1 MKIFQVCLL
10 ILLSTYVFSQ
20 ETNKYKI
27 ANSIIDVKEII
38 KTDLGLEVFK
48 EIEAMNLSNS
58 KYSVG
63 ILELDNILDG
73 NEQKLGKLL
82 GGCQCHMMMGK
93 LEIANAIGFMAG
105 IASVIEINISD
116 STFKSTL
123 SYNTDGMQTYKFNKE
138 GEFITDIVVAL
149 ERAKLEFSP
158 DSKFEHD
165 GILKGKLIGT
175 SIKYYEKDNSSL
187 GYKEI
192 QTNVLSIF
200 ECKLTDYEKI
210 LKDNGKGDLLEEM
223 KEDLEHQKKKKN

>member
-1 MKIFQVCLL
+1 MKSFQVYLL
-10 ILLSTYVFSQ
+10 ILWSTYVFSQ

-73 NEQKLGKLL
+73 NGQKLGKLL

-93 LEIANAIGFMAG
+93 LEIANAIGFMGG

-223 KEDLEHQKKKKN
+223 KEDFEHQKKKKN

>member
-1 MKIFQVCLL
+1 
-10 ILLSTYVFSQ
+10 
-20 ETNKYKI
+20 
-27 ANSIIDVKEII
+27 
-38 KTDLGLEVFK
+38 
-48 EIEAMNLSNS
+48 
-58 KYSVG
+58 
-63 ILELDNILDG
+63 
-73 NEQKLGKLL
+73 
-82 GGCQCHMMMGK
+82 
-93 LEIANAIGFMAG
+93 
-105 IASVIEINISD
+105 
-116 STFKSTL
+116 
-123 SYNTDGMQTYKFNKE
+123 MQTYKFNKE

-223 KEDLEHQKKKKN
+223 KEDLEHQKKKKNWCDELTHENTAALQTHQIHRVITLDLINFLGKKYSLDFGNVKKRTQMGQIIIAKA

>member
-73 NEQKLGKLL
+73 NGQKLGKLL

-105 IASVIEINISD
+105 IASV
-116 STFKSTL
+116 
-123 SYNTDGMQTYKFNKE
+123 
-138 GEFITDIVVAL
+138 
-149 ERAKLEFSP
+149 FSP